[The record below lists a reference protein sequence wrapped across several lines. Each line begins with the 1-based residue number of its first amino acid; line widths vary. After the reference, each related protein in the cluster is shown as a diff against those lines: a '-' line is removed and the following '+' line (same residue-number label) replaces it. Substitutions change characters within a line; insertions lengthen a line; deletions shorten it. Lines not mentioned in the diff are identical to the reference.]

1 MAWYNEPGARAFI
14 RVWPPSVDQMAT
26 DLIFVRS
33 QRSGALDLRSEVQP
47 PNMFEW
53 RGTAADQHMAEKK
66 AIRRQLT
73 LAAESLSDMETAM
86 TKAVVGLR
94 DVVAADRAR
103 YLAHKARLAEAAR

>member
-33 QRSGALDLRSEVQP
+33 QRNAALALRSEVQP

-53 RGTAADQHMAEKK
+53 RGTAANQHIAEKK

-73 LAAESLSDMETAM
+73 LAAESVSALETAM
-86 TKAVVGLR
+86 VKAVASLQQ
-94 DVVAADRAR
+94 VVAADRSR
-103 YLAHKARLAEAAR
+103 YLAHKARLAEAGS